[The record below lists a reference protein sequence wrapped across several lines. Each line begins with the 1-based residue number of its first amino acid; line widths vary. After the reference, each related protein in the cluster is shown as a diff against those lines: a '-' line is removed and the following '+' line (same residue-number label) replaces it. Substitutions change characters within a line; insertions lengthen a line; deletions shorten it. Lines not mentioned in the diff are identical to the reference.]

1 MCRSFP
7 RQTVFSGS
15 CCAVPG
21 LPDTL
26 HVSFD
31 QLTSAEWARWLA
43 EMVAW
48 LELKMQREQS
58 YLARRQARGVC
69 TPTDEACARDAVY
82 EHALLAFLHQ
92 VEQIQR
98 EEACS

>member
-58 YLARRQARGVC
+58 YLARRQARGVY
-69 TPTDEACARDAVY
+69 TPTDEAYTRDTVY
-82 EHALLAFLHQ
+82 ERAVLGFLHEM
-92 VEQIQR
+92 EQIQQ
-98 EEACS
+98 EEGC